1 MVITIFPTFAYQ
13 KKPDLLVVGGVCT
26 EIEYAK
32 QAVEMAIEQGEDAAL
47 VWLKE
52 RSGE

>member
-1 MVITIFPTFAYQ
+1 MRAFPHQEEQQMTLNELF
-13 KKPDLLVVGGVCT
+13 KNT
-26 EIEYAK
+26 TYAK